1 MSQKGCRKAV
11 IFSRGCREAVVVG
24 AHNYGTPEHN
34 ISHEPANHAASLWHQ
49 SHSAL
54 INFCALLLLQVFGRY
69 CLRLKTRSVCE
80 RASERKSLEGRKR
93 MMQRRRIPAFR
104 RRRRPVVLLLAVLFL
119 QECTAARAE
128 VRSGASLPETT
139 RRRRRRRRLKLGV
152 EPVVETKP
160 QNEEPQ
166 QPIVPA
172 DEPQQLEQQEVTA
185 VDNADET
192 CTISGPCEQCT
203 DSERFMVP
211 EACMATG
218 KRQPYTCVKGR

>member
-1 MSQKGCRKAV
+1 
-11 IFSRGCREAVVVG
+11 
-24 AHNYGTPEHN
+24 
-34 ISHEPANHAASLWHQ
+34 
-49 SHSAL
+49 
-54 INFCALLLLQVFGRY
+54 
-69 CLRLKTRSVCE
+69 
-80 RASERKSLEGRKR
+80 
-93 MMQRRRIPAFR
+93 MMQRRRTPAFR
-104 RRRRPVVLLLAVLFL
+104 RRRRSVVLLVVSVLFL

-128 VRSGASLPETT
+128 VRSGASLSETT

-172 DEPQQLEQQEVTA
+172 DGPQQVEQKEVTA

-192 CTISGPCEQCT
+192 CTVSGLCEQCT

-218 KRQPYTCVKGR
+218 KRQPYTCVKGRLMLMAWRIC